1 MPTPIT
7 ASNAMGTVLKK
18 GTTPIAGLKSIA
30 GLEISA
36 EQIDVTALDTT
47 GGYKTFI
54 AGAKDAGE
62 VKITGFFLGD
72 QFQTMYTDF
81 DAGTVASYT
90 IEFPD
95 KITTAGSKWA
105 FSAVITKV
113 STGADVGGAVSF
125 EATLK
130 VSGQPTFTK
139 AS

>member
-1 MPTPIT
+1 MGV
-7 ASNAMGTVLKK
+7 ASNAMGTTLKK
-18 GTTPIAGLKSIA
+18 GTTAIAGLKSIA
-30 GLEISA
+30 GLDISA
-36 EQIDVTALDTT
+36 EHIEVTALDTN

-62 VKITGFFLGD
+62 VKLSGYFIGD
-72 QFQTMYTDF
+72 TFDAMITDF
-81 DAGTVASYT
+81 NAGSTASYT

-95 KITTAGSKWA
+95 KITTKGSTWT
-105 FSAVITKV
+105 FSAVVTKL

>member
-1 MPTPIT
+1 MPTST
-7 ASNAMGTVLKK
+7 ASNAMGTKLSK
-18 GTTPIAGLKSIA
+18 GSTAVAGLKSIA

-36 EQIDVTALDTT
+36 ESIETTALDTT

-62 VKITGFFLGD
+62 VKLTGFFLAD
-72 QFQTMYTDF
+72 AFDTMHTDF
-81 DAGTVASYT
+81 EAGTNVAYT

-95 KITTAGSKWA
+95 KVTTTGSKWA
-105 FSAVITKV
+105 FNAVITKL

>member
-1 MPTPIT
+1 MATTT
-7 ASNAMGTVLKK
+7 ASNAMGTTLKK
-18 GTTPIAGLKSIA
+18 GTTAVAGLKSIA

-36 EQIDVTALDTT
+36 ESIDVTALDTT

-62 VKITGFFLGD
+62 VKITGFFIAD
-72 QFQTMYTDF
+72 AFDTMHTDF
-81 DAGTVASYT
+81 EAGTVATYT

-95 KITTAGSKWA
+95 RVTTTGSKWG
-105 FSAVITKV
+105 FSAVITKL